1 MTAHI
6 YKAKLTWTG
15 NLGEGTS
22 GYKAYTRDYDVAFEG
37 KPVIKGSSDPNY
49 FGDATRHNPEDMLLA
64 ALSACHMLWYL
75 HLCAVNRIVVTD
87 YEDHAEGV
95 MEMSRDGS
103 GQFTEVMVSSEISRN
118 SRCLKAHPPPEAAA
132 VFRFATPER
141 SVLWTLL
148 FDTRFETADE

>member
-1 MTAHI
+1 MTAHT

-37 KPVIKGSSDPNY
+37 KPVTKGSSDPNY

-103 GQFTEVMVSSEISRN
+103 GQFTGVTLRPRVTITAGSDVAKAEGLHERAGELCNIAKSVSFPVG
-118 SRCLKAHPPPEAAA
+118 HEAVVA
-132 VFRFATPER
+132 VG
-141 SVLWTLL
+141 
-148 FDTRFETADE
+148 